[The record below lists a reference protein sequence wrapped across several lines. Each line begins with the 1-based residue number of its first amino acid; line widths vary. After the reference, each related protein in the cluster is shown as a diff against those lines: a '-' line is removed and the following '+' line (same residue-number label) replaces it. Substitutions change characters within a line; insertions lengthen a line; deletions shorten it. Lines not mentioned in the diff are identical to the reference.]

1 MRFFEHRAGRRSQND
16 LDAASER
23 TGLSPRVN
31 YTIPRHL
38 LIDNRLKTKQIK

>member
-1 MRFFEHRAGRRSQND
+1 MTFFEHRAGRREQND
-16 LDAASER
+16 LDAALER
-23 TGLSPRVN
+23 TGPSPRVN